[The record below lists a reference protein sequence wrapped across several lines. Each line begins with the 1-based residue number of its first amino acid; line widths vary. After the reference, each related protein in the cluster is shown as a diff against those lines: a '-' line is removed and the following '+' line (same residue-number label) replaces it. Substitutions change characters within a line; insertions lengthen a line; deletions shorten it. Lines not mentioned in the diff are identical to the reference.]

1 MKTKFCP
8 ILIAV
13 LCIFAGCQKS
23 SKVTDAATLKH
34 LQSLLSQNEYFK
46 LDAAFKSAVDK
57 LSDADRLYF
66 RAYLDN
72 AFNRNEDCIRNVDS
86 LIQLSAR
93 LPDTTKAA
101 LKRLQDDSYFKTFQ
115 YAKAARCDSDILKNY
130 SHVLKKDVVDDI
142 KNDLII
148 RAGLK
153 NVPAQQ
159 TLIKTNT
166 TISWKRDKIG
176 LVNIPVTTHAQTVD
190 AIFDTRAN
198 ISSITQSY
206 AKKLGL
212 HMLDV
217 TYNEGSG
224 ATGIQFKT
232 GMGIA
237 DSLYIGDIL
246 VKNAVFQVMPDSIL
260 YIAPIKF
267 QLNIIVGFPVIE
279 QLQEIHIFKDG
290 KMTIPLTPQKDNLHN
305 FALNGLDPV
314 IALQSGPDTL
324 SFHFDSGASS
334 SMLYESYFKKNKQ
347 EVLKAG
353 FRKTVGFGGAG
364 GTQKKEVWVL
374 PKLNLGVGGKTV
386 VIDSVSVLT
395 KPIYPGEKFYG
406 NIGQDF
412 TSKFSELIYNFKFMY
427 IKGVL

>member
-13 LCIFAGCQKS
+13 LCVFAGCQKS

-46 LDAAFKSAVDK
+46 LDAAFRSAVDK

-66 RAYLDN
+66 TAYLDN

-86 LIQLSAR
+86 LIQLSAG
-93 LPDTTKAA
+93 LPDTTKAT

-237 DSLYIGDIL
+237 DSLYIGDVL

-279 QLQEIHIFKDG
+279 QLQEVHIFKDG

-374 PKLNLGVGGKTV
+374 PKLNLRVGGRTV

-412 TSKFSELIYNFKFMY
+412 TGKFSELVYNFKFMY

>member
-13 LCIFAGCQKS
+13 LCVFAGCQKS

-314 IALQSGPDTL
+314 IALQSGNDTL

-427 IKGVL
+427 IKGLL

>member
-1 MKTKFCP
+1 MKTKFYP
-8 ILIAV
+8 FLIIL
-13 LCIFAGCQKS
+13 LFAFSACQKTAKTS
-23 SKVTDAATLKH
+23 NAAILKRLH
-34 LQSLLSQNEYFK
+34 NLLDENEYFK
-46 LDAAFKSAVDK
+46 LDAEFKSAGDK

-66 RAYLDN
+66 SAYLNN
-72 AFNRNEDCIRNVDS
+72 AFNRNEDCINNVDS
-86 LIQLSAR
+86 LLQLSTK
-93 LPDTTKAA
+93 LPDSTKAA
-101 LKRLQDDSYFKTFQ
+101 LKRLQDDSYFKTYQ
-115 YAKAARCDSDILKNY
+115 YLKAAQCDSDILKNY
-130 SHVLKKDVVDDI
+130 SHSLKKDVADDI

-148 RAGLK
+148 RNGLK
-153 NVPAQQ
+153 NIPAQQ
-159 TLIKTNT
+159 TVIKANT
-166 TISWKRDKIG
+166 TINWKKDRIG
-176 LVNIPVTTHAQTVD
+176 LINIPVTTHAQTVD

-198 ISSITQSY
+198 ISSITQTY

-232 GMGIA
+232 GMGIV

-279 QLQEIHIFKDG
+279 QLGEVHIFKAG
-290 KMTIPLTPQKDNLHN
+290 KMTIPLAPVKDDLHN

-314 IALQSGPDTL
+314 IALQSGADTL
-324 SFHFDSGASS
+324 SFHFDSGAAS
-334 SMLYESYFKKNKQ
+334 SMLYQSYFNKYKAI
-347 EVLKAG
+347 VLKTATK
-353 FRKTVGFGGAG
+353 KTVGFGGAG
-364 GTQKKEVWVL
+364 GTQKKEVWIL
-374 PKLNLGVGGKTV
+374 PKLNLGIGGKTV
-386 VIDSVSVLT
+386 SVDSVSVLT
-395 KPIYPGEKFYG
+395 KPIVPGEKFYG

-412 TSKFSELIYNFKFMY
+412 TGKFSEVIYNFKYMY

>member
-279 QLQEIHIFKDG
+279 QLQEVHIFKDG

-374 PKLNLGVGGKTV
+374 PKLNLRVGGRTV

-412 TSKFSELIYNFKFMY
+412 TGKFSELVYNFKFMY